1 MLLIRPSALG
11 DVCRTVPLIVSLRAA
26 FPAAAI
32 DWVVQ
37 DAFAG
42 AVAAHPGLSAIVP
55 FPRARLARW
64 YTPRGI
70 AGLWQ
75 WAATL
80 RRGRYDL
87 VIDAQ
92 GLLRSG
98 LMARATGAPV
108 RVGHADAKEL
118 GWLGLNR
125 RVRPDRGAG
134 EVHTVDRML
143 SLLPA
148 AGVRPIA
155 DLRLYTDPASRARAQ
170 RVLPGDT
177 PTLVLAP
184 TSRWPGKRWPIER
197 FAALAEGLVG
207 CGAAGRVAVVGTGAE
222 REQCGPLL
230 AALSRL
236 GPDRGV
242 DLVGGL
248 SVAELLAVVER
259 ASLVV
264 ANDSAALHMAVG
276 LSRPLVALY
285 GPTRVELV
293 GPYGRGA
300 DVVQHVEPGDRL
312 DHKDRRAGEAMM
324 ARISTAEVR
333 ARAEAAL
340 RAGGLLAAPGAS
352 SPSGAGAGVA
362 VSGSRAGG

>member
-1 MLLIRPSALG
+1 M
-11 DVCRTVPLIVSLRAA
+11 IVSLRAA
-26 FPAAAI
+26 FPAATI

-42 AVAAHPGLSAIVP
+42 AVAAHPGLSAIIP
-55 FPRARLARW
+55 FPRAKLARW
-64 YTPRGI
+64 YTPGGI
-70 AGLWQ
+70 AGLWR

-80 RRGRYDL
+80 RGGRYDL

-98 LMARATGAPV
+98 LMARATGAPL
-108 RVGHADAKEL
+108 RVGHADAKEF

-125 RVRPDRGAG
+125 RVKPDRAVR
-134 EVHTVDRML
+134 EIHTVDRML

-148 AGVRPIA
+148 VGVRPIA
-155 DLRLYTDPASRARAQ
+155 DLRLYTDPAARARAQ
-170 RVLPGDT
+170 SVLPGDA

-207 CGAAGRVAVVGTGAE
+207 SGAVGRVAVVGTASE

-230 AALSRL
+230 GAISRL

-259 ASLVV
+259 AGLVV

-285 GPTRVELV
+285 GPTRVPLV

-300 DVVQHVEPGDRL
+300 DVVQHAEPGDRL

-324 ARISTAEVR
+324 ARISTAEVM
-333 ARAEAAL
+333 ARAERAL
-340 RAGGLLAAPGAS
+340 R
-352 SPSGAGAGVA
+352 GAGAPGGGGGQAGPAPARAGA
-362 VSGSRAGG
+362 VSGCPSAG